1 MPIFF
6 VISGLCFKDSISFVN
21 MIKRKSRSLLF
32 PYFFYATILY
42 LIWTSIYFFIDKG
55 SIVPPLQFISAIL
68 YDNADNSPY
77 KCVQWFFTA
86 LFVSNILFFAIH
98 RITKGN
104 RIVLLITAI
113 VSGLISY
120 FLSLLP
126 FRLPLSI
133 DIAFM
138 SCFFMAIGFLIREVD
153 LHWYMIPISLL
164 ISVASF
170 ILNKDTI
177 WNMRR
182 LDYGNP
188 LLYMVGS
195 VSLSVMVIVICKY
208 LSKLP
213 CNKLISSMCFL
224 GRNSIW
230 ILIYNQFFI
239 QLIALIIKRYSLSVP
254 NVIIIVLVI
263 ILMIPTIQIENIV
276 SNGNKSHS
284 KSRV

>member
-1 MPIFF
+1 M
-6 VISGLCFKDSISFVN
+6 
-21 MIKRKSRSLLF
+21 F

-77 KCVQWFFTA
+77 RCVQWFFTA
-86 LFVSNILFFAIH
+86 LFFSNILFFAIH

-153 LHWYMIPISLL
+153 LHWYMIPLL
-164 ISVASF
+164 LLVSIASF

-177 WNMRR
+177 WNIRR

-213 CNKLISSMCFL
+213 CNKLMSSICFL

-239 QLIALIIKRYSLSVP
+239 HLIALISARI
-254 NVIIIVLVI
+254 NVCLPRVIVILLVI
-263 ILMIPTIQIENIV
+263 IFMVPTILLENRITLI
-276 SNGNKSHS
+276 NKHGIKSDYGQLS
-284 KSRV
+284 KQK